1 MDKSMDINP
10 ESIKKSVQEA
20 YEMIM
25 SDPKL
30 KHVKTQ
36 LAGMVL
42 ASQTLMGNTQ
52 AAFADVTGVD
62 PA

>member
-30 KHVKTQ
+30 KHVKT
-36 LAGMVL
+36 
-42 ASQTLMGNTQ
+42 
-52 AAFADVTGVD
+52 
-62 PA
+62 